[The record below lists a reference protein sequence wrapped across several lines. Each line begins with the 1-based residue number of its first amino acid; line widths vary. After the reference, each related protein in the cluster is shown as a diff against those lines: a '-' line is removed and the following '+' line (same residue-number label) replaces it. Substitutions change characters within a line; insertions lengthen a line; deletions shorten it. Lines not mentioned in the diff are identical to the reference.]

1 MPSTQGSPGHIGRK
15 SRAHSAEQETSMSN
29 SLYERL
35 GGAAGISVLVDDVVA
50 AHMNNPLIKARFLPY
65 LEDPGHLAEVKKR
78 LREFLGMGGGGPEQ
92 YSGRSMP
99 DTHRGMNISAQE
111 YMAAIDDI
119 LGALDKHKIDE
130 QTRKDVLAIAYSLKD
145 QIIHV

>member
-1 MPSTQGSPGHIGRK
+1 MST
-15 SRAHSAEQETSMSN
+15 

-35 GGAAGISVLVDDVVA
+35 GGAAGISILVDDVVA
-50 AHMNNPLIKARFLPY
+50 AHMCNPLIKARFLPY
-65 LEDPGHLAEVKKR
+65 GDDPAHLAEIKKR
-78 LREFLGMGGGGPEQ
+78 LREFLGMGGGGPER

-99 DTHRGMNISAQE
+99 DAHRGMNISAQE

-119 LGALDKHKIDE
+119 LGTLEKHRIDE

>member
-1 MPSTQGSPGHIGRK
+1 MLRKDHPGRIRAQVRRPFNEQG
-15 SRAHSAEQETSMSN
+15 TSMSK

-35 GGAAGISVLVDDVVA
+35 GGAAGISILVDDVVA

-65 LEDPGHLAEVKKR
+65 LENPTQLTEVKKR

-119 LGALDKHKIDE
+119 LGALDKNKIDE

>member
-1 MPSTQGSPGHIGRK
+1 
-15 SRAHSAEQETSMSN
+15 MSK

-35 GGAAGISVLVDDVVA
+35 GGAMGISTLVDDIVE
-50 AHMNNPLIKARFLPY
+50 AHMNNPLINVRFLPY
-65 LEDPGHLAEVKKR
+65 RNDPAHLAEVKKH
-78 LREFLGMGGGGPEQ
+78 LRDFLGMGGGGPEK
-92 YSGRSMP
+92 YNGRSMP

-119 LGALDKHKIDE
+119 LGTLDKHNIDE
-130 QTRKDVLAIAYSLKD
+130 QTRKDVLAIAFSLKD